1 MKFTASPKTSTK
13 RTTIALTCALA
24 TTASALV
31 VPPAANAANA
41 TTSRFEGEYCS
52 GIEQSLVSVTPSW
65 SSFKKPQAGDTL
77 TYQLSVT
84 NVSFKDG
91 TVRLGV
97 TAGAHPNIDG
107 EYNDKG
113 ELFFKGPD
121 QSEPE
126 LIKPGET
133 ATGTYLY
140 TLTDSDIEQQSVSKK
155 FDIPFTEETALTPSC
170 RGIIEHTQNLNSP
183 LPSLRTYAPWIAG
196 ALAIIGAAAGAIWFF
211 FKDQLPQLF
220 R

>member
-1 MKFTASPKTSTK
+1 MKFTVSSTTGTK
-13 RTTIALTCALA
+13 RTAIALTCALA
-24 TTASALV
+24 TAASTLVAAPIASAT
-31 VPPAANAANA
+31 NA
-41 TTSRFEGEYCS
+41 TTKLEGKDCS

-97 TAGAHPNIDG
+97 TAGANPKIDG
-107 EYNDKG
+107 VYNDKG
-113 ELFFKGPD
+113 ELLFKGPD
-121 QSEPE
+121 QADPE

-133 ATGTYLY
+133 ATGTYVY
-140 TLTDSDIEQQSVSKK
+140 TLTDSDIEQQSVSKT
-155 FDIPFTEETALTPSC
+155 FDVPFTEDIAHTPIC
-170 RGIIEHTQNLNSP
+170 RGITEHTQSLNSP
-183 LPSLRTYAPWIAG
+183 LASLRTYAPWIAG
-196 ALAIIGAAAGAIWFF
+196 ALAVIGAAAGAIWFF